1 VHGAG
6 ERGQSTV
13 EWIGPVLL
21 AGLLVAILAL
31 AASSRLAGI
40 GVAGAIAE
48 RLVCAVRLSADCA
61 ADERLEKASGEDLAA
76 LYQAHAPNLLYEPGM
91 GALPVDF
98 RRCRAD
104 GCAEGP
110 DAGAVVST
118 HAGGAVVAFT
128 HAVDCRPGAIAATV
142 AAGADCSGERRGN
155 LYLQYWFYYPGSATA
170 EGSTPLKGPIRTVS
184 SALGKPTYHPDDWE
198 SYQVRIGP
206 AGTFARAS
214 SHHGYSYELGG
225 WTLIPGHRL
234 RTGRDGRL
242 RIRPAPEV
250 VNGWGPEVRT
260 LYVSGGS
267 HAGNAR
273 TSRSYARAT
282 KGHRLRLIP
291 LRWIALQTRAGFA
304 VTPPWEKRVYRDPE
318 YGGTD

>member
-1 VHGAG
+1 MHGAG

-13 EWIGPVLL
+13 EWIGLLLL

-31 AASSRLAGI
+31 AAASRLAGI
-40 GVAGAIAE
+40 GVAEAIAE
-48 RLVCAVRLSADCA
+48 RLVCAVRLSPDCG
-61 ADERLEKASGEDLAA
+61 ADERLERASGEDLAA
-76 LYQAHAPNLLYEPGM
+76 LYQAHAPNLIYEEGM

-110 DAGAVVST
+110 GAGAVART
-118 HAGGAVVAFT
+118 HAGDPVVAFT
-128 HAVDCRPGAIAATV
+128 HAIDCRHGAIAATV
-142 AAGADCSGERRGN
+142 ASGADCSGERRGN

-170 EGSTPLKGPIRTVS
+170 EGSTPLRGPIRAA
-184 SALGKPTYHPDDWE
+184 SAAVGRPSYHPDDWE
-198 SYQVRIGP
+198 SYQVRIGR

-234 RTGRDGRL
+234 RERRDGRV

-250 VNGWGPEVRT
+250 VNGWGPAVRT

-273 TSRSYARAT
+273 ASRKAARVT
-282 KGHRLRLIP
+282 KGHRLKLIP
-291 LRWIALQTRAGFA
+291 LRWIAIHTRASFA

-318 YGGTD
+318 YWGTD